1 MMILFL
7 SLLVLAC
14 GVVGLLFF
22 KNVRL
27 KRETEKI
34 AQELNRQ
41 ILAGERETIQFFS
54 SEKSIQQLLVQLNRI
69 LEDYREV
76 QLREIR
82 SNESSKKMLANISH
96 DLKTP
101 LTVIS
106 GYSEILLAD
115 QRINEDEELKLR
127 IERIQKQ
134 TNNVLNTISE
144 FFDLAKLEAEELALR
159 QDPVNLGEL
168 CKEVLLTYFE
178 WIEAEKMEMVV
189 EIPDT
194 EILIVG
200 DAEALRRVLSN
211 LLSNAVKYGGAG
223 KYLAVKMETK
233 ANDVV
238 ITVTD
243 HGPGILEEN
252 YEKIFERLY
261 TQNDSRNKRYQ
272 GSGLGLTITKHLTE
286 AMKGKVSVYS
296 KPYER
301 TTFTLE
307 FPVYK

>member
-1 MMILFL
+1 MMMLFL
-7 SLLVLAC
+7 SLFVLAG
-14 GVVGLLFF
+14 GVVGLLVF
-22 KNVRL
+22 KNIRL
-27 KRETEKI
+27 KREMKKI
-34 AQELNRQ
+34 TQELNRQ
-41 ILAGERETIQFFS
+41 ILAGERETIQLFS
-54 SEKSIQQLLVQLNRI
+54 GEKSIQQLLVQLNRI
-69 LEDYREV
+69 LEEYQAV
-76 QLREIR
+76 QLRELR
-82 SNESSKKMLANISH
+82 SNENSKKMLANISH

-115 QRINEDEELKLR
+115 QRINEEEELKLR

-134 TNNVLNTISE
+134 TGNVLNTISE

-178 WIEAEKMEMVV
+178 WIEAEKMEMEV
-189 EIPDT
+189 EIPDA
-194 EILIVG
+194 EILIAG
-200 DAEALRRVLSN
+200 DAEALKRVLSN

-223 KYLAVKMETK
+223 KYLAVKMELEEK
-233 ANDVV
+233 CAM

-261 TQNDSRNKRYQ
+261 TQNDSRNRRYQ

-286 AMKGKVSVYS
+286 AMNGKVSVYS

-301 TTFTLE
+301 TTFTLQ
-307 FPVYK
+307 FPIYK